1 MGWWLSIQQSLLP
14 KCHGH
19 LRSASQ
25 RTRTA
30 HLLPATSPTEALS
43 PGAWGRRYLP
53 QGGGCLF
60 LGSLTFT
67 TGHKTDPSKTGHL
80 ENAGQREASCGREKQ
95 GCEEEITH
103 WPSQSAELQKQTNK
117 RRNVLSEDLE
127 EGVRMLSTHF
137 KHRDSGRL
145 RNRWTEMKAAAA
157 ARVRG
162 AGSGRGGRG
171 RDARCFLSGGR
182 GDTPLRGR
190 ADRSLLGSARRLRCK
205 ARGRGTPVQVRWTD
219 AAWGRC
225 SLLQGQVHPRRQ
237 EETAF

>member
-103 WPSQSAELQKQTNK
+103 RPSQSAEVQKQTNK

-145 RNRWTEMKAAAA
+145 RNRWTETKAAAA

-171 RDARCFLSGGR
+171 G
-182 GDTPLRGR
+182 TPGASSQVAAGTPCSR
-190 ADRSLLGSARRLRCK
+190 AVQTGACWE
-205 ARGRGTPVQVRWTD
+205 ARGGF
-219 AAWGRC
+219 AAKHAAGAHLCR
-225 SLLQGQVHPRRQ
+225 
-237 EETAF
+237 

>member
-1 MGWWLSIQQSLLP
+1 MLGKGKPHADEKNRAVRKKSHTGQ
-14 KCHGH
+14 
-19 LRSASQ
+19 ASQ
-25 RTRTA
+25 
-30 HLLPATSPTEALS
+30 LS
-43 PGAWGRRYLP
+43 FR
-53 QGGGCLF
+53 
-60 LGSLTFT
+60 
-67 TGHKTDPSKTGHL
+67 
-80 ENAGQREASCGREKQ
+80 N
-95 GCEEEITH
+95 
-103 WPSQSAELQKQTNK
+103 KQTNK

-171 RDARCFLSGGR
+171 GDARRFLSGGR

-205 ARGRGTPVQVRWTD
+205 ARGRGTPVQVRRTD
-219 AAWGRC
+219 AAWGHC
-225 SLLQGQVHPRRQ
+225 SLLQGQVHPRRP